1 MLQKEMIVQHLA
13 KQLRHHLLDQGISVN
28 EFAKQQGKT
37 RQTISLYL
45 NGKVSIDS
53 LVEIC
58 WMVLGCEITVLV
70 GGRIMLLKL
79 PQELYEAIKQQK
91 GDVSHQTYIISL
103 LKQQLLTKSHGEQH
117 EQATERKETESLS

>member
-1 MLQKEMIVQHLA
+1 MLYLSGFKQNGVNMLQKEMITQHLA

-53 LVEIC
+53 LVDMLDE
-58 WMVLGCEITVLV
+58 LGCGVTVLV
-70 GGRIMLLKL
+70 R
-79 PQELYEAIKQQK
+79 
-91 GDVSHQTYIISL
+91 
-103 LKQQLLTKSHGEQH
+103 
-117 EQATERKETESLS
+117 R